1 MNTTNKRL
9 LFVGLNVILWSIWLS
24 RNDNVF
30 NKKTNLILYAGSV
43 QDDILDKN
51 MTTIQKRRRAG
62 GTLKCT
68 PLNGDND
75 NEDFCKTWMVV

>member
-1 MNTTNKRL
+1 
-9 LFVGLNVILWSIWLS
+9 
-24 RNDNVF
+24 VF

-51 MTTIQKRRRAG
+51 MATIQEGRRAG
-62 GTLKCT
+62 GTPKCM